1 MEEEVPGL
9 QQRLVEA
16 GLAGRGEMC
25 QQDLAGLAEW
35 VLPWQLGDHKLLMD
49 SGRAEQ
55 ANNLLEVARYVY
67 TLIFSSFE
75 VHFCVI
81 FRNLTN

>member
-55 ANNLLEVARYVY
+55 ANNLW
-67 TLIFSSFE
+67 FKNMN
-75 VHFCVI
+75 VI
-81 FRNLTN
+81 AKFIVCLFVS